1 MKPLYLPTDQ
11 LVVHQINSDNPTA
24 KISLDKVTLSA
35 PIAGNYVGADTNARN
50 TKINVKARKGKGFR
64 DAQDVTFN
72 RLDMAALFRNTNVF
86 LDVNEPAN
94 STDLLAALNRNYGLS
109 LQETDIVP
117 ADIAPGTNPVPTDPE
132 ADDPLPTD
140 HTITMAGTCP
150 SFIGALLVK
159 IGPKPAT
166 GERLSLVITKT
177 ELDGLAY
184 PDGTSATKG
193 QAYVYSFGTD
203 CSPIL
208 PYFETMVGTAAGT
221 AIDAARLATEVNKVF
236 FDEWKAD
243 AGNTV
248 DFNLTGA
255 KLNYIGPTSTTTPT
269 GTEYREGVNQQF
281 TDVMI
286 VELTDLCN
294 NLQGMLWLHY
304 NA

>member
-35 PIAGNYVGADTNARN
+35 PIAGNYVGADTNTRN

-184 PDGTSATKG
+184 PDGSSETKG
-193 QAYVYSFGTD
+193 QGYVYSYGVD
-203 CSPIL
+203 CSPL
-208 PYFETMVGTAAGT
+208 AAYFESLAGTAAGT
-221 AIDAARLATEVNKVF
+221 ALDAAALAKELNKVF
-236 FDEWKAD
+236 FEEWKVSDVD
-243 AGNTV
+243 A
-248 DFNLTGA
+248 DFNTKGA
-255 KLNYIGPTSTTTPT
+255 KLSYIGPTSTNSPQ
-269 GTEYREGVNQQF
+269 GTSYRPGVNQAYR
-281 TDVMI
+281 DVMI
-286 VELTDLCN
+286 VELGGLCN
-294 NLQGMLWLHY
+294 NLQGLLWLHY

>member
-24 KISLDKVTLSA
+24 KISLDKVILSA

-208 PYFETMVGTAAGT
+208 PYFESMAGTAVGT
-221 AIDAARLATEVNKVF
+221 AIDAAKFVTELNKVF
-236 FDEWKAD
+236 FDEWKVAD
-243 AGNTV
+243 TAI
-248 DFNLTGA
+248 DFNGKGA
-255 KLNYIGPTSTTTPT
+255 KLHYIGPTSTTTPQ

>member
-248 DFNLTGA
+248 DFNLAGA

>member
-1 MKPLYLPTDQ
+1 M
-11 LVVHQINSDNPTA
+11 N
-24 KISLDKVTLSA
+24 
-35 PIAGNYVGADTNARN
+35 
-50 TKINVKARKGKGFR
+50 
-64 DAQDVTFN
+64 
-72 RLDMAALFRNTNVF
+72 F
-86 LDVNEPAN
+86 L
-94 STDLLAALNRNYGLS
+94 
-109 LQETDIVP
+109 
-117 ADIAPGTNPVPTDPE
+117 
-132 ADDPLPTD
+132 
-140 HTITMAGTCP
+140 
-150 SFIGALLVK
+150 
-159 IGPKPAT
+159 
-166 GERLSLVITKT
+166 
-177 ELDGLAY
+177 
-184 PDGTSATKG
+184 DGTSATKG

-248 DFNLTGA
+248 DFNLAGA

>member
-11 LVVHQINSDNPTA
+11 LVIHQINDDNPNA

-35 PIAGNYVGADTNARN
+35 PTAIDETGKDGKKRN
-50 TKINVKARKGKGFR
+50 SKINVKARKGKGFR
-64 DAQDVTFN
+64 DAQDVTYN
-72 RLDMAALFRNTNVF
+72 RLQMAALFRNTNVF
-86 LDVNEPAN
+86 LDVNEPKN
-94 STDLLAALNRNYGLS
+94 SGELLAALNRGYGLS
-109 LQETDIVP
+109 LQLSDIVP
-117 ADIAPGTNPVPTDPE
+117 ADIEPGTNPKPVDPE
-132 ADDPLPTD
+132 ADDPIPVD
-140 HTITMAGTCP
+140 HVITMHELCP
-150 SFIGALLVK
+150 SFIGTLNVK

-184 PDGTSATKG
+184 PDGSSETKG
-193 QAYVYSFGTD
+193 QGYVYSFGTD

-208 PYFETMVGTAAGT
+208 PYFESMAGTAAGT
-221 AIDAARLATEVNKVF
+221 AIDAAKFVTELNKVF
-236 FDEWKAD
+236 FDEWKVAD
-243 AGNTV
+243 TAI
-248 DFNLTGA
+248 DFNGSGA
-255 KLNYIGPTSTTTPT
+255 KLHYIGPTSTTTPQ

>member
-208 PYFETMVGTAAGT
+208 PYFESMAGTAVGT
-221 AIDAARLATEVNKVF
+221 AIDAAKFVTELNKVF
-236 FDEWKAD
+236 FDEWKVAD
-243 AGNTV
+243 TAI
-248 DFNLTGA
+248 DFNGKGA
-255 KLNYIGPTSTTTPT
+255 KLHYIGPTSTTTPQ

>member
-72 RLDMAALFRNTNVF
+72 RLDMSALFRNTNVF

-248 DFNLTGA
+248 DFNLAGA